1 MRIPGAAV
9 ESTTAACLPLAPIAD
24 GSTDRRVVRTAL
36 LLGNPHSWD
45 LFVEYT
51 NPCSHLR
58 SSPRCALT
66 IIGGARLRAILI
78 RRFVLLAAYSYS
90 ALLGHRAGGRC
101 MAPFWS
107 ALATSSVF
115 KNPHLLINMRSA
127 DLDTEKYIS
136 SSRFIFSQ
144 RVSGTS
150 ANPNGW
156 MGGGCRAVH
165 ACGSYGAIERMSMR
179 KSACVRPQRGPH
191 ARKARSNRTTSWRW
205 SELSDHN

>member
-1 MRIPGAAV
+1 MLFLFGA
-9 ESTTAACLPLAPIAD
+9 SCYWLP
-24 GSTDRRVVRTAL
+24 TRTRRYSGTGQAGVVWL
-36 LLGNPHSWD
+36 H
-45 LFVEYT
+45 
-51 NPCSHLR
+51 
-58 SSPRCALT
+58 
-66 IIGGARLRAILI
+66 I
-78 RRFVLLAAYSYS
+78 
-90 ALLGHRAGGRC
+90 
-101 MAPFWS
+101 WS

-165 ACGSYGAIERMSMR
+165 ACGSYGAIEQMRMR
-179 KSACVRPQRGPH
+179 KSACVS
-191 ARKARSNRTTSWRW
+191 KT
-205 SELSDHN
+205 